1 MSTTPNPTF
10 AFAEL
15 APHSI
20 QIAVISGRRLVSLRA
35 FSLDA
40 KADIATFV
48 SEQGITGSLRSSL
61 LSGKASLQLSSTGD
75 AQGIRKPEALLAQA
89 KKTNPLFTEPVAV
102 AVDAASG
109 ILPDVSQSSPWIL
122 AAVDGPSHTEASQL
136 LSELGLAPAELTLA
150 APLQLGAVAASLSPG
165 ETALV
170 VMPGDDEAALAWV
183 SAKGVVDVAV
193 APVGYAAIYDAVQAG
208 LGLKFKAAAGKL
220 LYNENY
226 DFSDA
231 APKISEALAAGLR
244 PVLSAKTGANLIHFT
259 GLTSCQTW
267 LVESLAKALG
277 LGVWTPPS
285 EKLLSGLDAKDVT
298 VTSSAAG
305 VLRMA
310 AQGSGNAPWVQ
321 APLNLVVQRV
331 YEPTAPSA
339 SAQVAAPAKPAGN
352 IPARPVQAVAKPV
365 AKAAPVTKPPVRP
378 APAASVSAAS
388 VAVESVSIHLDNAAS
403 VAASATGKKSNKGP
417 ILIASAV
424 GVVAAVVGLAMHFR
438 SPAPRPEAKNNEPA
452 QVEQAAPVAEQ
463 PRAGSGTSSSPTPPA
478 ILSVPSPAP
487 MTIPQVTPAAAVAN
501 AKDVFSAHSRRFG
514 NDRYRF
520 EITDKGF
527 IQALA
532 TARDEVLV
540 ESAAGISL
548 QGSYV
553 GTDGRRKW
561 FNVGGVD
568 DAGYRATVSKSVRD
582 GVTVFDVKVTH
593 PRFELTQT
601 FECLPETIKVGVKF
615 TPINLRDPRG
625 VIAAVHS
632 VRLSPVALNPS
643 LRMRPSADA
652 FSYAMKSGTLRVGF
666 DSSLWGRD
674 GADGRQTIIAG
685 ENGVAFH
692 FSDST
697 EAGRNIL
704 AYEIAVP

>member
-1 MSTTPNPTF
+1 MSTSPSPAF

-40 KADIATFV
+40 KADIAAFV
-48 SEQGITGSLRSSL
+48 SEQGITGSLRSAL
-61 LSGKASLQLSSTGD
+61 LSGKASLQLSGNGD
-75 AQGIRKPEALLAQA
+75 ARWIRKPEALLAQA

-109 ILPDVSQSSPWIL
+109 MLPDVTQSTPWIL
-122 AAVDGPSHTEASQL
+122 AAVDGASHTEASQL
-136 LSELGLAPAELTLA
+136 LSEFGLAPAELTLA

-170 VMPGDDEAALAWV
+170 VMPGDDEATLAWV
-183 SAKGVVDVAV
+183 NAKGVVDVAA

-226 DFSDA
+226 DFSEA
-231 APKISEALAAGLR
+231 APKIGEALAAGLR
-244 PVLSAKTGANLIHFT
+244 PVLSAKTGANLIHLT

-285 EKLLSGLDAKDVT
+285 EKLLFGLDANDIM

-321 APLNLVVQRV
+321 ASLNLVVQRSSG
-331 YEPTAPSA
+331 PAAPSA
-339 SAQVAAPAKPAGN
+339 SAQVAAPSKPAGN
-352 IPARPVQAVAKPV
+352 IPARPVQAVAIPA
-365 AKAAPVTKPPVRP
+365 AKAAPVAKPPVRP
-378 APAASVSAAS
+378 ALSASVSAAS
-388 VAVESVSIHLDNAAS
+388 VAVESVSFHLDNTAP
-403 VAASATGKKSNKGP
+403 VAASAAGKKSNKGP

-438 SPAPRPEAKNNEPA
+438 SSAPRPEAKNNEPA

-463 PRAGSGTSSSPTPPA
+463 PRVGSGTSSSP
-478 ILSVPSPAP
+478 AP
-487 MTIPQVTPAAAVAN
+487 MMIPQVAPAAAVAN
-501 AKDVFSAHSRRFG
+501 PKDVFSADSRRFG

-520 EITDKGF
+520 EITEKGV

-568 DAGYRATVSKSVRD
+568 DAGYQATVSKLVRG

-632 VRLSPVALNPS
+632 VRFSPVALNPS
-643 LRMRPSADA
+643 LRMRASADA

-666 DSSLWGRD
+666 NSFLWARD
-674 GADGRQTIIAG
+674 GADSRQTIIAG

-692 FSDST
+692 FTDST

-704 AYEIAVP
+704 AYEIVVP